1 MSGLPRGG
9 ATADGTRPAWLV
21 PVVAAAIL
29 VLQGCSGLLPSY
41 ETPTV
46 SITSMRAVPSQ
57 GALPDFE
64 IGLRVI
70 NPNRESL
77 RLAGISYTVSL
88 EGNELIKGVGRDFPE
103 IPGYGQEDL
112 MITASANLFAGIR
125 LFSDLLNSPRD
136 TFRYDIEARLDLGG
150 LRPTLNV
157 RDSGSLSL
165 SGSR

>member
-1 MSGLPRGG
+1 MSG
-9 ATADGTRPAWLV
+9 
-21 PVVAAAIL
+21 VAAGRGRADRRGKALPIL
-29 VLQGCSGLLPSY
+29 LIAAVLFVQACSALPSY

-46 SITSMRAVPSQ
+46 SITSVRAVPSQ

-70 NPNRESL
+70 NPNRDSL

-136 TFRYDIEARLDLGG
+136 TVRYDIQARLDLGG

-157 RDSGSLSL
+157 RDAGSLSL

>member
-1 MSGLPRGG
+1 VLS
-9 ATADGTRPAWLV
+9 
-21 PVVAAAIL
+21 VVAL
-29 VLQGCSGLLPSY
+29 LLQACSGLLPSY

-46 SITSMRAVPSQ
+46 GITSVRAVPSQ

-70 NPNRESL
+70 NPNREAL

-112 MITASANLFAGIR
+112 TITASANLFAGIR
-125 LFSDLLNSPRD
+125 LFSELLNTPRD
-136 TFRYDIEARLDLGG
+136 SFRYDIEAKLDLGG
-150 LRPTLNV
+150 LRPTINV

-165 SGSR
+165 NGTR

>member
-1 MSGLPRGG
+1 MDRHGILWPILLIASAL
-9 ATADGTRPAWLV
+9 LV
-21 PVVAAAIL
+21 QA
-29 VLQGCSGLLPSY
+29 CSALPSY

-46 SITSMRAVPSQ
+46 SITSVRAVPAQ
-57 GALPDFE
+57 GALPDLE

-70 NPNRESL
+70 NPNRNSL

-125 LFSDLLNSPRD
+125 LFSDLVNSPRD
-136 TFRYDIEARLDLGG
+136 TVRYDIEARLDLGG

-165 SGSR
+165 RGSR